1 MTRKSKSLAQAL
13 RSQCTGAAVQTPDRE
28 GAPGTRERAPSR
40 RGRRAVTF
48 YTTPEA
54 HRQLR
59 MLSIELDRPV
69 QALATEA
76 LNALFARHGRAQIA
90 E

>member
-1 MTRKSKSLAQAL
+1 MSRKSLAQAL
-13 RSQCTGAAVQTPDRE
+13 KGTGTDTPAQTPDRRA
-28 GAPGTRERAPSR
+28 APAASERAPSR

-76 LNALFARHGRAQIA
+76 LNALFARHRKAQIA

>member
-1 MTRKSKSLAQAL
+1 MTRRSLAQAL
-13 RSQCTGAAVQTPDRE
+13 KE
-28 GAPGTRERAPSR
+28 KGTRTEPEVQGEDAPSTSERAPSR
-40 RGRRAVTF
+40 RGRRAVTV

-59 MLSIELDRPV
+59 MLSIELDRSV
-69 QALATEA
+69 QSLGIDA
-76 LNALFARHGRAQIA
+76 LNGLFAQHGKAQIA

>member
-1 MTRKSKSLAQAL
+1 MTRKSLAQAL
-13 RSQCTGAAVQTPDRE
+13 KAKEAQAPTPERE
-28 GAPGTRERAPSR
+28 TASEPSERAPSR

-54 HRQLR
+54 HKQLR
-59 MLSIELDRPV
+59 LLSVELDRSV
-69 QALATEA
+69 QALGIEA
-76 LNALFARHGRAQIA
+76 LNALFAQHGKAQIA

>member
-1 MTRKSKSLAQAL
+1 M
-13 RSQCTGAAVQTPDRE
+13 
-28 GAPGTRERAPSR
+28 
-40 RGRRAVTF
+40 TF

-69 QALATEA
+69 QPPATEA
-76 LNALFARHGRAQIA
+76 LNALLARHGRAQIA

>member
-1 MTRKSKSLAQAL
+1 MSRKSLAQAL
-13 RSQCTGAAVQTPDRE
+13 KGKGTDAAAQTPDRE
-28 GAPGTRERAPSR
+28 AAPGTPERAPSR

-59 MLSIELDRPV
+59 MLSVELDRPV